1 MRRELEEGTEERDAE
16 DSPHLELEELF
27 SSFLGV
33 GVVFQT
39 PEESADSFLFPQLH
53 IQCLLVGEDAAVFQN
68 GVDVNQDRLISR
80 QHSLLT
86 PHPHSYDAF
95 GDAGEIS
102 HPSRRALENR

>member
-68 GVDVNQDRLISR
+68 GV
-80 QHSLLT
+80 
-86 PHPHSYDAF
+86 HSYDAF

-102 HPSRRALENR
+102 HHSRRALENR

>member
-53 IQCLLVGEDAAVFQN
+53 IQCLLVGEDAAIFQN
-68 GVDVNQDRLISR
+68 GIRK
-80 QHSLLT
+80 
-86 PHPHSYDAF
+86 AW
-95 GDAGEIS
+95 
-102 HPSRRALENR
+102 